1 MCELRQ
7 LDDYSKYCTTDDRL
21 CHRNRDF
28 FRRGDRLTA
37 IALCALIDK
46 NHWNFENMANKS
58 GGFPYPFRTFWA
70 IVLLGIN
77 LVVAGYYFHIIQ

>member
-1 MCELRQ
+1 M
-7 LDDYSKYCTTDDRL
+7 
-21 CHRNRDF
+21 
-28 FRRGDRLTA
+28 
-37 IALCALIDK
+37 CALIDK